1 MPLGIRKF
9 ALLGVFATVC
19 CAAAPAGLG
28 RNVDLNRGESQK
40 VTLPDGQLVNV
51 RLIAVSATRDS
62 IRDAVRSAQVEVEID
77 GHRTTLECAEY
88 HLPVTVGRV
97 QIDCPVTGAV
107 NTNTDQDAWALD
119 KDARLRLWPAGSP
132 LAAPG
137 TFVYPIRQRLFA
149 TLTQATNE
157 PTYVD
162 GGESARRRKIYYH
175 AGFDMG
181 GAEGMVDV
189 LAAADGV
196 VICRGQ
202 EVLPKFRDNPALGPE
217 DNAFMIL
224 DDRGWIHRYFHMQ
237 TIVPSATV
245 GSRVRM
251 GQKVGVLGKE
261 GGSGG
266 WAHLHYDL
274 KIMQPSGRWGTEDAY
289 AYVWEAYR
297 NEFHPELIALARP
310 HHLVT
315 PGEQVALDGTRSW
328 SARGPIVRYEW
339 TFTDGTQ
346 AEGAIVKRTYARP
359 GEYCET
365 LKVTD
370 AAGRTDYDFSI
381 VLVNEKPSSA
391 GPERLPPTIHPAY
404 FPTTDL
410 KPRQPITFLVRSFRT
425 TNGEETWDFGDGS
438 AKAQVKSDG
447 NVEPHAKDGYQR
459 TVHSYR
465 KAGTYIVTVDR
476 YNARGERAVGHL
488 KVVVGSRL

>member
-1 MPLGIRKF
+1 MPFGIRVS
-9 ALLGVFATVC
+9 ALLGVFASSC
-19 CAAAPAGLG
+19 FAAAPAPLG

-40 VTLPDGQLVNV
+40 VTLSDGRAVNV
-51 RLIAVSATRDS
+51 RLIAASATKDS
-62 IRDAVRSAQVEVEID
+62 IRDAVRSAQIDVEID
-77 GHRTTLECAEY
+77 GRRMTLRCGEY
-88 HLPVTVGRV
+88 HLPVTVGHV
-97 QIDCPVTGAV
+97 QIDCPVTGAL
-107 NTNTDQDAWALD
+107 NANTDQDAWALE

-137 TFVYPIRQRLFA
+137 TLVYPIRQRLFA

-189 LAAADGV
+189 LAAADGI
-196 VICRGQ
+196 VICRGK
-202 EVLPKFRDNPALGPE
+202 EVLPKFRGNRAVETE
-217 DNAFMIL
+217 DNAFVIL
-224 DDRGWIHRYFHMQ
+224 DDRGWIHRYYHMQ

-274 KIMQPSGRWGTEDAY
+274 KGVQPSGRWGTEDAF

-297 NEFHPELIALARP
+297 NEYHPELIALARP
-310 HHLVT
+310 HHLVV
-315 PGEQVALDGTRSW
+315 PGEQVMLDGTRSW
-328 SARGPIVRYEW
+328 SAHEPIVRYDW
-339 TFTDGTQ
+339 TFTDGTK
-346 AEGAIVKRTYARP
+346 AEGPIIKRTYSRP

-381 VLVNEKPSSA
+381 VLVNEKPSPS
-391 GPERLPPTIHPAY
+391 GPERVPPTIHPAY
-404 FPTTDL
+404 FPTMDV
-410 KPRQPITFLVRSFRT
+410 KPGEPITFFVRSFAT
-425 TNGEETWDFGDGS
+425 TDGEETWDFGDGS
-438 AKAQVKSDG
+438 AKIKMKSDG
-447 NVEPHAKDGYQR
+447 NVEEHAKNGYQR
-459 TVHSYR
+459 TVHSYQ

-476 YNARGERAVGHL
+476 TNARGERAVGHL
-488 KVVVGSRL
+488 KVVIGSRL